1 MKPSFKSIITAAAVA
16 GVISAV
22 FNSILYF
29 IFHAIGAIPDDIYIQ
44 ENQPLTL
51 VPVLISSFIPSLLA
65 GVVFYLFCRYTQKGF
80 RYFSILAIILL
91 LLSFANPFMAIKN
104 IPLGMGIALCV
115 MHIVVVASLLY
126 FFNRIKAVGY
136 KIALR

>member
-16 GVISAV
+16 GAISAV
-22 FNSILYF
+22 VNSILYF
-29 IFHAIGAIPDDIYIQ
+29 IFHATGVIPDDVYVQ

-51 VPVLISSFIPSLLA
+51 LPVVISSFVPSLLA
-65 GVVFYLFCRYTQKGF
+65 GVVFYLFCRYTRNGF

-91 LLSFANPFMAIKN
+91 LLSLANPFMAIKN
-104 IPLGMGIALCV
+104 IPLSMGIALNV
-115 MHIVVVASLLY
+115 MHIVVGASLLY
-126 FFNRIKAVGY
+126 FFNRIKAADY

>member
-22 FNSILYF
+22 VNSILYF
-29 IFHAIGAIPDDIYIQ
+29 IFHATGVIPDDVYVQ

-51 VPVLISSFIPSLLA
+51 LPVVISSFVPSLLA
-65 GVVFYLFCRYTQKGF
+65 GVVFYLFCRYTRNGF

-91 LLSFANPFMAIKN
+91 FLSFANPFMAIKN
-104 IPLGMGIALCV
+104 IPLGMGIALSV

-126 FFNRIKAVGY
+126 FFNRFKAES
-136 KIALR
+136 KIALS

>member
-22 FNSILYF
+22 VNSLLYF
-29 IFHAIGAIPDDIYIQ
+29 IFHSTGVIPDDVFVQ

-51 VPVLISSFIPSLLA
+51 LPVVISSFVPSLLA
-65 GVVFYLFCRYTQKGF
+65 GVVFYLLCRYTQKGF

-104 IPLGMGIALCV
+104 IPLSMGIALNV
-115 MHIVVVASLLY
+115 MHIVVVTSLLY
-126 FFNRIKAVGY
+126 FFKRTKAEL
-136 KIALR
+136 KISLS

>member
-1 MKPSFKSIITAAAVA
+1 MKPSFKSIITTAAVA

-22 FNSILYF
+22 VNSILYF
-29 IFHAIGAIPDDIYIQ
+29 IFHAAGVIPDDVYVQ

-51 VPVLISSFIPSLLA
+51 FPVVISSFVPSLLA

-104 IPLGMGIALCV
+104 IPLSMGLALNA
-115 MHIVVVASLLY
+115 MHIVVVTSLLY
-126 FFNRIKAVGY
+126 FFKRTKADL
-136 KIALR
+136 KISVS

>member
-1 MKPSFKSIITAAAVA
+1 MKTSFKSIITAAAVA

-22 FNSILYF
+22 VNSILYF
-29 IFHAIGAIPDDIYIQ
+29 IFHATGVIPDDVYVQ

-51 VPVLISSFIPSLLA
+51 LPVVISSFVPSLLA
-65 GVVFYLFCRYTQKGF
+65 GIVFYLFCRYTKNGF

-91 LLSFANPFMAIKN
+91 FLSFANPFMAIKN
-104 IPLGMGIALCV
+104 IPLGMGIALSV

-126 FFNRIKAVGY
+126 FFNRFKAES
-136 KIALR
+136 KITLS

>member
-1 MKPSFKSIITAAAVA
+1 MKTSFKSIITAAAVA

-22 FNSILYF
+22 VNSILYF
-29 IFHAIGAIPDDIYIQ
+29 IFHATGVIPDDVYVQ

-51 VPVLISSFIPSLLA
+51 LPVVISSFVPSLLA
-65 GVVFYLFCRYTQKGF
+65 GVVFYLFCRYTRNGF

-91 LLSFANPFMAIKN
+91 FLSFANPFMAIKN
-104 IPLGMGIALCV
+104 IPLGMGIALSV

-126 FFNRIKAVGY
+126 FFNRFKAES
-136 KIALR
+136 KIALS

>member
-22 FNSILYF
+22 VNSILYF
-29 IFHAIGAIPDDIYIQ
+29 IFHATGVIPDDVYVQ

-51 VPVLISSFIPSLLA
+51 LPVLISSFIPSLLA
-65 GVVFYLFCRYTQKGF
+65 GVVFYLLCRYTQKGF

-104 IPLGMGIALCV
+104 IPLSMGIALNV
-115 MHIVVVASLLY
+115 MHIVVVTSLLY
-126 FFNRIKAVGY
+126 FFKRTKADL
-136 KIALR
+136 KISLS

>member
-1 MKPSFKSIITAAAVA
+1 MKTSFKSIITAAAVA

-22 FNSILYF
+22 VNSILYF
-29 IFHAIGAIPDDIYIQ
+29 IFHATGVIPDDVYIQ

-65 GVVFYLFCRYTQKGF
+65 GVVFYLLCRYTQKGF

-104 IPLGMGIALCV
+104 IPLSMGIALNV
-115 MHIVVVASLLY
+115 MHIVVVTSLLY
-126 FFNRIKAVGY
+126 FFKRTKADL
-136 KIALR
+136 KISPS

>member
-22 FNSILYF
+22 VNSILYF
-29 IFHAIGAIPDDIYIQ
+29 IFHATGVIPDDVYIQ

-65 GVVFYLFCRYTQKGF
+65 GGVFYLFCRYTQKGF

-104 IPLGMGIALCV
+104 IPLSMGIALNV

-126 FFNRIKAVGY
+126 FFNRFKAES
-136 KIALR
+136 KIALS

>member
-1 MKPSFKSIITAAAVA
+1 MKTSFKSIITPAAVA

-22 FNSILYF
+22 VNSILYF
-29 IFHAIGAIPDDIYIQ
+29 IFHATGVIPDDVYVQ

-51 VPVLISSFIPSLLA
+51 LPVVISSFVPSLLA
-65 GVVFYLFCRYTQKGF
+65 GVVFYLFCRYTRNGF

-91 LLSFANPFMAIKN
+91 FLSFANPFMAIKN
-104 IPLGMGIALCV
+104 IPLGMGIALSV

-126 FFNRIKAVGY
+126 FFNRFKAES
-136 KIALR
+136 KIALS